1 LQSVARCVVTGGA
14 GFIGSHI
21 VRRLLADGHEACV
34 VDDLSTGH
42 RENLAEVAD
51 SIELLDGS
59 VCDRAL
65 LLRAMEGAQWV
76 FHQAALA
83 SVQRSVDDPV
93 ASNRINVEGTLQ
105 VLAAARSC
113 GVRRVVFASS
123 SSVYGD
129 APALPKRED
138 MTPAPKSPY
147 AITKLAGEHY
157 CAVYHELFGLET
169 VSLRYFNVFGPHQD
183 PRSQYAAVIP
193 LFVSTLMAGRGP
205 TVFGDGEQSRDF
217 TYVENV
223 AEANIRAAQAPGAPG
238 GVFNVGCGTRYS
250 LNDLLAMLGRILGLR
265 VRPVYADPRPGDV
278 RDSLAD
284 ISRAR
289 QVLGFEPIVGFEEG
303 LRRTVEWYKARA
315 EASR

>member
-1 LQSVARCVVTGGA
+1 VARCVVTGGA

>member
-1 LQSVARCVVTGGA
+1 MARCVVTGGA

-193 LFVSTLMAGRGP
+193 LFISTLMAGRGP

-289 QVLGFEPIVGFEEG
+289 QVLGFEPIIGFEEG